1 MCGTFG
7 QKKLP
12 LKKVKLEFLPETDII
27 PKEGKEL
34 NLNTWTGKFAAI
46 LSPNQPAQYSWAQF
60 GFSPS
65 WAQKKMYLFN
75 ARVEGDFNKENAPDF
90 DGEKGIFKK
99 PGLRTAIKT
108 RRCIIPMDF
117 FVEGSEKEK
126 YNKPFLIHRKDSEP
140 FFVGGIFEDWVDKET
155 GEITTTFS
163 ILTTSAAPLLQKVG
177 HHRSPL
183 LLKPDVIPDWLNPK
197 TDIEL
202 IKQLMKPAD
211 TIDFEAYSIDSKIV
225 KSKVNNPEI
234 ETPISDELI
243 TD

>member
-12 LKKVKLEFLPETDII
+12 LKKVKLEFLPETDIA

-34 NLNTWTGKFAAI
+34 NLNTWTGKFAAV
-46 LSPNQPAQYSWAQF
+46 LTPTQPAQYSWAQF
-60 GFSPS
+60 GFTPS
-65 WAQKKMYLFN
+65 WADKKMYMFN
-75 ARVEGDFNKENAPDF
+75 ARVEGDYNIENAADY
-90 DGEKGIFKK
+90 DGEIGIFKK
-99 PGLRTAIKT
+99 PSFRNAIKT

-126 YNKPFLIHRKDSEP
+126 YNKPYLIHRKDSEP

-163 ILTTSAAPLLQKVG
+163 ILTTAAAPLLQKIG

-183 LLKPDVIPDWLNPK
+183 LLNPNVIPEWLNPK
-197 TDIEL
+197 TNIDL
-202 IKQLMKPAD
+202 IKVLMKPAG
-211 TIDFEAYSIDSKIV
+211 TSEFEAYPIDAGIV
-225 KSKVNNPEI
+225 KSRVNNPEI
-234 ETPISDELI
+234 EVRIKEI
-243 TD
+243 I